1 MKLSIYAAMAT
12 FTFLSSAPIASATSL
27 IHSVAYPRNAKIA
40 HLFGVTYH
48 IGLNVQGEDLSQLSI
63 LVPNNTPGRI
73 RINRGIKVTDQA
85 GKKIEATSSF
95 DGKQIMI
102 AFAQPVSSGVTV
114 EVDLQGV
121 RTSDLLGRTWLFPVY
136 GRNAGS
142 TQNIPFGTARIQT
155 SK

>member
-1 MKLSIYAAMAT
+1 MKLSICTAT
-12 FTFLSSAPIASATSL
+12 VTLAFLFLAPIAGATSL
-27 IHSVAYPRNAKIA
+27 IHSTAYPRNAKIA

-48 IGLNVQGEDLSQLSI
+48 IGLNVKGENLSQLSI
-63 LVPNNTPGRI
+63 LVPNNTPGKI

-85 GKKIEATSSF
+85 GQEIEATSSF

-102 AFAQPVSSGVTV
+102 NFAQPVSSGTTV

-136 GRNAGS
+136 GRSANS
-142 TQNIPFGTARIQT
+142 TQNIPFGTARLQT
-155 SK
+155 SN